1 MIYIFLFWWKASGG
15 AVKNENM
22 PNQVEELNKPIIIKF
37 GRRKV
42 YSPFMD
48 KIWRVDL
55 ADMQLITKF
64 NKGIRFFIM
73 CYWHFQ

>member
-1 MIYIFLFWWKASGG
+1 
-15 AVKNENM
+15 M

-73 CYWHFQ
+73 CY